1 VSVEQFESDADQSA
15 SAILYARPLT
25 SGGYVAI
32 EAQQRAGA
40 SYRACVY
47 VERRTD
53 PLRRQGHV
61 PPVIAEYEGPTRLAV
76 MHELY
81 RVAADD
87 DQLRS
92 GVARWAAQRNPGSD
106 QPSTEPPGT

>member
-1 VSVEQFESDADQSA
+1 MPASSDADAATPSGWSA

-32 EAQQRAGA
+32 EASQPAGA
-40 SYRACVY
+40 PYRACVY

-53 PLRRQGHV
+53 PLRRDGHA
-61 PPVIAEYEGPTRLAV
+61 PPVLAQYEGPTRLSV

-87 DQLRS
+87 ALLEREMALL
-92 GVARWAAQRNPGSD
+92 ARPRRPQ
-106 QPSTEPPGT
+106 E

>member
-1 VSVEQFESDADQSA
+1 MSATSDSDAATPSGWSA

-32 EAQQRAGA
+32 EASQPAGSA
-40 SYRACVY
+40 YRACVY

-53 PLRRQGHV
+53 PSRRNGHA
-61 PPVIAEYEGPTRLAV
+61 PPVVAEYEGPTRLSV

-87 DQLRS
+87 DLL
-92 GVARWAAQRNPGSD
+92 ARGMARLTR
-106 QPSTEPPGT
+106 QPRAPE